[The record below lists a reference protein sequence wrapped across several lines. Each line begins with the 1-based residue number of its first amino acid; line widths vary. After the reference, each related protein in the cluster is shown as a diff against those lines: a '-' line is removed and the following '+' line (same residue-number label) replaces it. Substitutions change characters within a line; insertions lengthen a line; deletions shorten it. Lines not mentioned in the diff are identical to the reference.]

1 MVDSYRMDDS
11 SSKHHAKSEKNMRI
25 LFSQLKP
32 LEEVAPPNYNSG
44 KQTIFKQDS
53 LNLEL

>member
-1 MVDSYRMDDS
+1 MLDSYRMDDS

-32 LEEVAPPNYNSG
+32 LEEVAPPNHNSR
-44 KQTIFKQDS
+44 
-53 LNLEL
+53 